1 MSLLNTE
8 TVAQLTQEIWAALLA
23 ADGLP
28 ELVPGELPGKEV
40 LAMAEISGEWNGT
53 VCLSCSKTAARHATR
68 TMFGLE
74 DEELTQADITDAVGE
89 LVNVVGGNI
98 KSLVPGPSVLSL
110 PRVSE
115 GDEGQSLLLGHLELA
130 QEVRFSWM
138 AEPVVVSVWTAPNSD

>member
-1 MSLLNTE
+1 MSLLTTE

-23 ADGLP
+23 AEGLP
-28 ELVPGELPGKEV
+28 ELPPGELPGNEV
-40 LAMAEISGEWNGT
+40 LAMTDISGEWNGT
-53 VCLSCSKTAARHATR
+53 VCLSCSQIAARHATC
-68 TMFGLE
+68 TMFGIP
-74 DEELTQADITDAVGE
+74 DEELTEADITDAVGE

-115 GDEGQSLLLGHLELA
+115 GDEGQRLLLGHLELA

-138 AEPVVVSVWTAPNSD
+138 AEPVVVSVWTVPSPD